1 MALLK
6 GRFIDSSEP
15 IKLSAN
21 PVSGEDVARK
31 VYVDTTAASEA
42 AAAQAAAESYVDQ
55 KISELINSSPA
66 ALDTL
71 KELADALGQ
80 DANFATTISTQL
92 GELDDKIEQEIADR
106 ETAVANEQA
115 LREADIAAEASAR
128 QTADTAESAAR
139 AAGDSALDAKITTE
153 KERAEAEEERIE
165 AKVDEE
171 VSDREAA
178 VANLQSQIDELDS
191 GNAAGLAQEI
201 TDRQAG
207 DANLQTQITT
217 EKERVDAI
225 LLASEADK
233 DSFAEIVQLINS
245 VDTENDS
252 AFASYVL
259 SNNAALEAEESARES
274 ADTALGGRIDGVEAD
289 LAAEE
294 SARQSGDQTLQSNI
308 DAEEARAEGEE
319 ARIEAK
325 VDQEILDR
333 QTAVSNEQS
342 RAQAEEARIE
352 GKVDAEETRAEAA
365 EAALDARLD
374 ALEAAPQLQ
383 GQKVSFELTAQDLAN
398 GYVEMAHEPM
408 AGTMMVVV
416 SGIVHTEE
424 EDYSLSTTSGTT
436 RVTFMGDLVSKLQ
449 EGDKVRVQ
457 FLKFSASGDEGGGGG
472 GGGGGQPSV
481 VLTNISVSEDTSIPA
496 EVSFAY
502 TGNVSN
508 YYVRRLEGGSWNT
521 VIYEPNHTSGSPI
534 TVSITRPASGSGLT
548 SYRVTLNT
556 PEGQSAEQ
564 EFTVAEAPPVA
575 AEDLAVS
582 ATTED
587 KANSPYAGISY
598 NGWGVLN
605 IQTTSPSSGAKV
617 YIHASFNG
625 GTTWN
630 LQNELNPLPQQY
642 EPANLGGSPTLIRVM
657 LVKDI
662 GSGSTPVHH
671 PNYAGNTVNVTVI
684 EEVQLTV
691 ANF

>member
-106 ETAVANEQA
+106 ETAVANEKA

-342 RAQAEEARIE
+342 RAQA
-352 GKVDAEETRAEAA
+352 A

-564 EFTVAEAPPVA
+564 EFTVSEAAVPAGDFNVSVSYPP
-575 AEDLAVS
+575 DYNNYY
-582 ATTED
+582 
-587 KANSPYAGISY
+587 ANVNFSLIGS
-598 NGWGVLN
+598 
-605 IQTTSPSSGAKV
+605 TSSDQFALENSSGSGWTGQYYFEINDIAAV
-617 YIHASFNG
+617 NPIQVARPTGTDVQWRIGLRVNG
-625 GTTWN
+625 S
-630 LQNELNPLPQQY
+630 Y
-642 EPANLGGSPTLIRVM
+642 E
-657 LVKDI
+657 
-662 GSGSTPVHH
+662 
-671 PNYAGNTVNVTVI
+671 NTVWTYFTV
-684 EEVQLTV
+684 L
-691 ANF
+691 AK